1 MIVGVMWRHVFSS
14 WFIAGESSQWRRLWT
29 PYAFKD
35 IVKRVHNSWPE
46 KNEGTYGCKTRY
58 SGIVA
63 RFATIG
69 QPITRCR
76 HRFWN
81 KYASFWTCVQRR
93 STRPVPGVLC
103 LLRPHHPAPLRGEKQ
118 ESERKQT
125 KTVGGCFLSLS
136 LFLSFSLSLSTPRD
150 FHTPGLLSL
159 QLLFRTNYLLWWIP
173 LFVILE
179 WCIVR
184 FLNFAVISL
193 CCVSYI
199 STSVEYFLYSCF
211 LWRFPCN
218 VRSLVIF

>member
-1 MIVGVMWRHVFSS
+1 MRFLLNVCLEEIHSACSGCFVPVTASPSCPLMRWKARKREKADENG
-14 WFIAGESSQWRRLWT
+14 RRL
-29 PYAFKD
+29 
-35 IVKRVHNSWPE
+35 
-46 KNEGTYGCKTRY
+46 
-58 SGIVA
+58 
-63 RFATIG
+63 
-69 QPITRCR
+69 
-76 HRFWN
+76 
-81 KYASFWTCVQRR
+81 
-93 STRPVPGVLC
+93 
-103 LLRPHHPAPLRGEKQ
+103 
-118 ESERKQT
+118 
-125 KTVGGCFLSLS
+125 LSLS
-136 LFLSFSLSLSTPRD
+136 LSLSLSTPRD

-218 VRSLVIF
+218 VRSLVIFNILFFCWYFVSII